1 MKATSYQLFAQL
13 CESVVFEA
21 STTGAIISSL
31 KGGPQ
36 ILKHLHQQADLGHTQ
51 QYKPISK
58 IAWSE
63 LKDSYR
69 GAWVIM
75 QYPKGTGAIK
85 ATGGNTGSYV
95 AAASTGGEAQNFSDS
110 RGGNVLD
117 FLKRN
122 LGGNPIKMWAG
133 TETGKTK
140 ELKKARQA
148 TKQSVEK
155 ANVTSPEA
163 LVKKFSPLWVKAMT
177 TAQADIKGMVQNMI
191 KNDAYEKAERKIQ
204 QLRKL
209 DDGIMSIESDS
220 TAKPEF
226 LNAAISQAIHMAA
239 SHYYPDETGDIS
251 RNYNGYTAQRSDG
264 ITHLLQDISA
274 GDQKKLGA
282 VLSFFKRALIAG

>member
-1 MKATSYQLFAQL
+1 MKPQSYQLFSQL
-13 CESVVFEA
+13 CESIVFEA

-140 ELKKARQA
+140 ELKKKRQTGKA
-148 TKQSVEK
+148 DLEK
-155 ANVTSPEA
+155 STIINQDS
-163 LVKKFSPLWVKAMT
+163 LVQKFAPLWNKAMT
-177 TAQADIKGMVQNMI
+177 AAMADIKGMVSNMI
-191 KNDAYEKAERKIQ
+191 KNDAFEKAGKKLE
-204 QLRKL
+204 QLKRL
-209 DDGIMSIESDS
+209 DAGIMGLEVDS
-220 TAKPEF
+220 KTRPEF
-226 LNAAISQAIHMAA
+226 LNAAISQAIHLSAH
-239 SHYYPDETGDIS
+239 HYYPDETGDIS

-274 GDQKKLGA
+274 GDQKKLGTI
-282 VLSFFKRALIAG
+282 LSFFKRALITG

>member
-1 MKATSYQLFAQL
+1 
-13 CESVVFEA
+13 
-21 STTGAIISSL
+21 
-31 KGGPQ
+31 
-36 ILKHLHQQADLGHTQ
+36 
-51 QYKPISK
+51 
-58 IAWSE
+58 
-63 LKDSYR
+63 
-69 GAWVIM
+69 
-75 QYPKGTGAIK
+75 
-85 ATGGNTGSYV
+85 
-95 AAASTGGEAQNFSDS
+95 
-110 RGGNVLD
+110 
-117 FLKRN
+117 
-122 LGGNPIKMWAG
+122 MWAG

-209 DDGIMSIESDS
+209 DDGIMSIESNS

-239 SHYYPDETGDIS
+239 SHYYPDETG
-251 RNYNGYTAQRSDG
+251 N
-264 ITHLLQDISA
+264 ITRAYGSEFTSERGEGVQHLLKDISA

-282 VLSFFKRALIAG
+282 VLSFFKRALITG